1 MAKHVFTNP
10 YHQWAHQ
17 SQEYAYNSSRNRS
30 FRGRCAYSYRACIA
44 CILDGGIYLVS
55 SERWTVT
62 TAKHQSEVRRAIP
75 ADSKVFLVPH
85 MLQSEHLSELSHKEN
100 LIHLLG
106 QFHENADKAYR
117 ARVSCRWLA
126 DLAISAY
133 ESALDYRKVFKV
145 KGVTFPKAKYE
156 KLLAD
161 RPALEAKT
169 RANDEKRRIEHER
182 YLKELAETE
191 PLLAEYLNATPEE
204 RPAIAHRALSA
215 WFDGGPLP
223 RWQVMQ
229 NFRYQYMRVK
239 GDNIETTHHA
249 IVPVEHAKRALRLC
263 LQFVKAGVGY
273 TPGKDIR
280 LGAYRLLGIAP
291 DGVTT
296 VGCHRFEKAEVM
308 RIADLL
314 GVA

>member
-1 MAKHVFTNP
+1 M
-10 YHQWAHQ
+10 
-17 SQEYAYNSSRNRS
+17 
-30 FRGRCAYSYRACIA
+30 
-44 CILDGGIYLVS
+44 LDGGIYLVS

-75 ADSKVFLVPH
+75 EGSKVFLVPH
-85 MLQSEHLSELSHKEN
+85 MLQSDNAEHLSELSHKEN

-117 ARVSCRWLA
+117 ARVPCRWLA

-169 RANDEKRRIEHER
+169 RANDEAKEEKRRIEHER
-182 YLKELAETE
+182 YLKELAE
-191 PLLAEYLNATPEE
+191 YLNATPGE

-249 IVPVEHAKRALRLC
+249 IVPVDHAKRALRLC

-273 TPGKDIR
+273 TPGQDIR

-296 VGCHRFEKAEVM
+296 VGCHRFEKAEVL
-308 RIADLL
+308 RIAEAL